1 MNSPGRPSSSFDRML
16 ADAPMTD
23 AEMRMLIKR
32 AWREKGAAV
41 FLESDLARMPGMLR
55 AIVEGEMVRAY
66 GQR

>member
-1 MNSPGRPSSSFDRML
+1 ML